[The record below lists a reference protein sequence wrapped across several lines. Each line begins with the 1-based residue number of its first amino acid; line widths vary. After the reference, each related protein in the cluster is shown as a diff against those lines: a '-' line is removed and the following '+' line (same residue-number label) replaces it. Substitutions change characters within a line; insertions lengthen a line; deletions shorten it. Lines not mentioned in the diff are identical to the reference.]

1 MTFRKIKLKYNR
13 HYPCTLSSQY
23 NMDPWYERT
32 GPSKA
37 DIQNSMQK
45 SHIYICLHQESNI
58 TEENKFLCQ
67 IASNALS
74 KEREKLNAYNYTQI
88 RYERIREYP
97 NWEKIAQQILKE
109 EVISHKPYGSWRGFS
124 TFVIGPLREKF
135 IVRLIREI
143 WAVQVIQTKFV
154 PMWLAHN
161 YCPTGEGYK
170 RVSEHYSSL
179 QLTR

>member
-1 MTFRKIKLKYNR
+1 ME
-13 HYPCTLSSQY
+13 
-23 NMDPWYERT
+23 PWYERT
-32 GPSKA
+32 SPSET

-45 SHIYICLHQESNI
+45 SHIYICLHQESKSNI
-58 TEENKFLCQ
+58 TEENKFLCH

-74 KEREKLNAYNYTQI
+74 KERERLNPKNETIAENAHNYTQI
-88 RYERIREYP
+88 RYERIREHP

-124 TFVIGPLREKF
+124 TFVISPLREKF

-143 WAVQVIQTKFV
+143 WAIQVIQTKFV

-161 YCPTGEGYK
+161 YCPTGKGYE

-179 QLTR
+179 QLIK